1 MFIRLVP
8 SIVATEGELIKDDA
22 DEEEEK
28 KGRAPPSALLDVL
41 RNVKL
46 EELEKVRI
54 GDLHIVEPYSEECSH
69 LIAFCLTWELILH
82 MCGCSSSELRY
93 QYATYLTD
101 SGLMSR
107 LMDNI
112 FCIIPHAS
120 LQQVDLN
127 QKFTPDVEINVKF
140 IQDLAVEVYSSALK
154 HMPAVVRRWCNNAD
168 KRTATFVEKFTSK

>member
-1 MFIRLVP
+1 MFIRLIP
-8 SIVATEGELIKDDA
+8 SAVSAEGELVRE
-22 DEEEEK
+22 DEEVEK
-28 KGRAPPSALLDVL
+28 KGREPPSALLDVL
-41 RNVKL
+41 NNVKL
-46 EELEKVRI
+46 DELENVRI
-54 GDLHIVEPYSEECSH
+54 GDLHIVEPYSEECSQ
-69 LIAFCLTWELILH
+69 LIAFCLTWKLILH

-120 LQQVDLN
+120 LNQVDLD
-127 QKFTPDVEINVKF
+127 QKFTPDIEIKDKV
-140 IQDLAVEVYSSALK
+140 IQDLAVKVYYSALK